1 MQHPIGGW
9 EWIPHSEIRNAAEEL
24 ADSDYPEIRLFDVPL
39 FPSPVPVKDLS
50 AGSWE
55 MAGPESLANF
65 SAPAWFFSKK
75 LHGELDIPIGI
86 IHSSWGGTSILTWT
100 NEQTLQ
106 DFVDSLPRQRETDL
120 RYFPQTWGNQVQAA
134 NEHHRIRRNKLSH
147 PDPEVK
153 RQMLE
158 PGYSATGWKDLDLF
172 DDTAAHGQVL
182 WIKQQVNL
190 EQELATADLTLQLG
204 FLDRQSHVYWNGQE
218 LGYFQYPAPVSIRV
232 PAAWI
237 MGGINEITVRLS
249 NPWGGASFHGAP
261 EKYAIANTS
270 SNFQLSLASGWK
282 GIENQEP
289 IPPGKPFYVNEPSF
303 LFNGMIS
310 PLIPYGIKGFIWDQG
325 GADARRP
332 ELYAQLFKR
341 LIRDWRAYWKNE
353 KLPFL
358 FVQNTGTYSSHEFE
372 KRTFVRSPLRE
383 AQETALELPHTGMV
397 VSIDIGDPYDVH
409 PKNKQEFGRRLALQA
424 LEKVYGRDMEADG
437 PYYGSHQVKG
447 DTVVVHMKD
456 SGQQL
461 VLDCTGE
468 SCGFEL
474 ADADGVFHPANAV
487 LQGNTIRV
495 HSGEVTQPSAIRYA
509 WGDYPQAGVFN
520 QEGLPLA
527 PFRVTL
533 AD

>member
-1 MQHPIGGW
+1 MQHPIEGW

-39 FPSPVPVKDLS
+39 FPSPEPAKDL
-50 AGSWE
+50 AGGSWKKP
-55 MAGPESLANF
+55 GPESLADF
-65 SAPAWFFSKK
+65 SAPAWFFAKA
-75 LHGELDIPIGI
+75 LHRELGIPIGI

-100 NEQTLQ
+100 NEKALL
-106 DFVDSLPRQRETDL
+106 DFSDSLPQRESNI
-120 RYFPQTWGNQVQAA
+120 RYAPHTWEYQVKAA
-134 NEHHRIRRNKLSH
+134 FENHRMRRNKVSY
-147 PDPEVK
+147 PDPEIK
-153 RQMLE
+153 QMLLDS
-158 PGYSATGWKDLDLF
+158 GFSGAGWEELDLF
-172 DDTAAHGQVL
+172 DDTAAYGEVL
-182 WIKQQVNL
+182 WVKRQVML
-190 EQELATADLTLQLG
+190 EQELATADLTLHLG
-204 FLDRQSHVYWNGQE
+204 FLNRQSHVYWNGKE

-232 PAAWI
+232 PAAWVKK
-237 MGGINEITVRLS
+237 GINEITVRLS
-249 NPWGGASFHGAP
+249 NPWGGATFHGAP
-261 EKYAIANTS
+261 EEYVLTDKTG
-270 SNFQLSLASGWK
+270 NFLLSLASGWK
-282 GIENQEP
+282 GIKNQEP
-289 IPPGKPFYVNEPSF
+289 IPPAKPFCVNEPSF

-310 PLIPYGIKGFIWDQG
+310 PVIPYGIKGFIWDQG

-332 ELYAQLFKR
+332 RLYEQLFKR
-341 LIRDWRAYWKNE
+341 LIQDWRAYWKNDR
-353 KLPFL
+353 LPFL
-358 FVQNTGTYSSHEFE
+358 YVQNTGTYSSHEFE

-424 LEKVYGRDMEADG
+424 LEKVYGRDIEADG

-447 DTVVVHMKD
+447 DRVIVNVKD

-474 ADADGVFHPANAV
+474 ADADGVFHPASAV

-495 HSGEVTQPSAIRYA
+495 HSGEVTQPTALRYA
-509 WGDYPQAGVFN
+509 WGDYPPAGVFN